1 MMKHYSE
8 VELLELYYVPGAAT
22 QAYLHVAGCD
32 GCRTTYERL
41 QGKLRTAASS
51 CDRVDEKP
59 ETFWTR
65 QRLAILRDVAR
76 ATPARSVHSRYFAA
90 AAAAILITISG
101 MTWNANMKNSGG
113 DLSRIESRSTQLASV
128 TTDSEADISAAAAN
142 PWDSEQ
148 LNEYGSVIEWES
160 WDTPAAPAGGQS

>member
-1 MMKHYSE
+1 MKHYSE

-32 GCRTTYERL
+32 GCRARYERL

-59 ETFWTR
+59 ETFWSR

-76 ATPARSVHSRYFAA
+76 ATPARNVHSRYFAA
-90 AAAAILITISG
+90 AAAALLITITGVS
-101 MTWNANMKNSGG
+101 WNVNMKKSGG
-113 DLSRIESRSTQLASV
+113 DVSRIESRSTHLASLTAEFESDV
-128 TTDSEADISAAAAN
+128 SAAAAN

-148 LNEYGSVIEWES
+148 LDEYGSVIEWES
-160 WDTPAAPAGGQS
+160 WETPVAPAGGQS